1 MCLFREPFL
10 SQDGNE
16 LHLCEMTTCLKGHN
30 LPVIVEEMRS
40 SLLFVQ
46 GEGRLNLLVGIIS
59 TYCVASLLLPVK
71 IVGIGC
77 LASIC

>member
-30 LPVIVEEMRS
+30 LPMIVEEMRS

-46 GEGRLNLLVGIIS
+46 GERKLN
-59 TYCVASLLLPVK
+59 
-71 IVGIGC
+71 
-77 LASIC
+77 